1 MALQTEEQDEL
12 VALVEEQSNVIRE
25 MAITQNALLS
35 LLLNKGHFSNEEM
48 EATRDEISKALESG
62 EE

>member
-35 LLLNKGHFSNEEM
+35 ILLNKGFFTNEEV
-48 EATRDEISKALESG
+48 EATRAEISKAIEEG
-62 EE
+62 E

>member
-12 VALVEEQSNVIRE
+12 VELVEEQANVIRE

-35 LLLNKGHFSNEEM
+35 LLLNKGLLTSEEL
-48 EATRDEISKALESG
+48 ESAREDIAKALEEG
-62 EE
+62 E

>member
-48 EATRDEISKALESG
+48 EATREEISKAIESG
-62 EE
+62 E

>member
-35 LLLNKGHFSNEEM
+35 ILLNKGHFTTEEM
-48 EATRDEISKALESG
+48 EATREEITKAIESG
-62 EE
+62 E

>member
-35 LLLNKGHFSNEEM
+35 LLLNKGHFTNEEM
-48 EATRDEISKALESG
+48 EATREEISKAIESG
-62 EE
+62 E